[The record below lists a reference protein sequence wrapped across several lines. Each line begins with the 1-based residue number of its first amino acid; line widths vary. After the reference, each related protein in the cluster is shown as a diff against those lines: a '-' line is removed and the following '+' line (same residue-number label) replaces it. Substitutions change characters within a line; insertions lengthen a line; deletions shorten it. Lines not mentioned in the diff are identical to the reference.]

1 MMIQRLSK
9 QPIKLRLLLISI
21 ILSALFLYFPVTL
34 HAQSFEFNGGRKK
47 QTISFTMVKNL
58 IVIPVYINE
67 KGPYNFLLDTG
78 VAQMIITDTTF
89 LADLDIKNA
98 QTVKVQGYGFGDNI
112 EAVLTRNITAR
123 VGKATIKNIPTAI
136 FKKDI
141 FDLSSYLGI
150 KIYGILGYYF
160 FNSFVVKINYS
171 ANRLTYYS
179 PEVKIDHKGT
189 RLPIQI
195 TSGKPYLSTQI
206 ETAGQGKMDIELLID
221 NGSSHPLML
230 ESLHDKPFPLP
241 EKVIPANLGVGI
253 NGIINGSMGRIPTL
267 KLGTYA
273 FNEVLAGFPDYNI
286 ERSTLE
292 GKPRN
297 GSLGSDILRHFL
309 VTFDY
314 PNGALYLKKT
324 NSTPPKFEHDMSG
337 LEIYVIQGTKD
348 RFYIGRIEPGSPGEE
363 TGLQPDDEITAINFS
378 TVQHY
383 SLNDLTELL
392 KDHDGKQ
399 ILIEIRRGYDK
410 HVYLLKLK
418 KRI

>member
-1 MMIQRLSK
+1 MIQRLSK
-9 QPIKLRLLLISI
+9 LAIKLRLFLITVV
-21 ILSALFLYFPVTL
+21 LTTLYVNFPDRL
-34 HAQSFEFNGGRKK
+34 YAQSFEFSGGRKK

-58 IVIPVYINE
+58 IVIPVYING

-89 LADLDIKNA
+89 LANLDIKNTK
-98 QTVKVQGYGFGDNI
+98 TVKVQGYGFGDNI
-112 EAVLTRNITAR
+112 EAVLTRNITAK

-171 ANRLTYYS
+171 GNRLTFYS
-179 PEVKIDHKGT
+179 PEARTERKGT

-195 TSGKPYLSTQI
+195 TGGKPYLSTQI
-206 ETAGQGKMDIELLID
+206 ETAAQGKIDVELLID
-221 NGSSHPLML
+221 NGSSHPLMM
-230 ESLHDKPFPLP
+230 ESLQDKSFPLP
-241 EKVIPANLGVGI
+241 EKIIPANLGVGI
-253 NGIINGSMGRIPTL
+253 NGIINGSMGRISML
-267 KLGTYA
+267 KLGAYS
-273 FNEVLAGFPDYNI
+273 FNEVLTGFPDYNT
-286 ERSTLE
+286 ERSTIE
-292 GKPRN
+292 GRPRN

-314 PNGALYLKKT
+314 PNESLYLKRT
-324 NSTPPKFEHDMSG
+324 NHTPPRFEHDMSG
-337 LEIYVIQGTKD
+337 LEVYVIQGTKD
-348 RFYIGRIEPGSPGEE
+348 RFYIGRIESGSPGEE
-363 TGLQPDDEITAINFS
+363 TGLQPDDEIIAVNFNA
-378 TVQHY
+378 VQHY

-392 KDHDGKQ
+392 KEHDGKQ
-399 ILIEIRRGYDK
+399 IIMEIRRGYDK
-410 HVYLLKLK
+410 HIYLLKLK